1 VEVKSQEFTFFV
13 PLMSKKRPRIVFGK
27 KAYMPKEYME
37 WRENLAAL
45 MKEQW
50 TEEPLEK
57 VLDIQ
62 FGFVGPARSDA
73 DNLIGAVFDTGNG
86 IIWKDDRVKILPKG
100 SWTWKKA
107 KQKDSFIHL
116 KVFY

>member
-27 KAYMPKEYME
+27 KAYMPKAYME
-37 WRENLAAL
+37 WRKNLAAL

>member
-1 VEVKSQEFTFFV
+1 
-13 PLMSKKRPRIVFGK
+13 
-27 KAYMPKEYME
+27 MPKEYME

-57 VLDIQ
+57 VKDIQ

-107 KQKDSFIHL
+107 KQQDSFIHL